1 MNKVF
6 KTVRRHGTV
15 VVCAE
20 NTRSHALE
28 GMKTATL
35 VAAVSAALSMG
46 GGSMGRC
53 LSGSMGWA

>member
-20 NTRSHALE
+20 NTRSRAPE
-28 GMKTATL
+28 RMKKASL
-35 VAAVSAALSMG
+35 VVAISAALCMG
-46 GGSMGRC
+46 GGSIC
-53 LSGSMGWA
+53 C

>member
-20 NTRSHALE
+20 NTRSRAPE
-28 GMKTATL
+28 GIKKAGL
-35 VAAVSAALSMG
+35 VVAVGAALCMG
-46 GGSMGRC
+46 GE
-53 LSGSMGWA
+53 